1 MSEKKILFLGG
12 TGLIGSH
19 VLKIL
24 SKNIN
29 NINALSRR
37 SNNNYP
43 ENVKDTF
50 FNFDTPLNELDLPN
64 CDHLFICIGRSL
76 KLSELLYIRKKDR
89 KNHFK
94 IEHDYVFN
102 LAKKAKEMGTNN
114 LSIISA
120 VGANSNSSNFYLSTK
135 GLIEEDLKNL
145 RYKNINILRPGHIIT
160 NKEINEIGFLVW
172 VIDILFKLVN
182 PFLKSSLRKYRGIP
196 LERVSEFMANEE
208 MAGTK
213 IFYYDDFIK

>member
-50 FNFDTPLNELDLPN
+50 FNFD
-64 CDHLFICIGRSL
+64 C
-76 KLSELLYIRKKDR
+76 
-89 KNHFK
+89 
-94 IEHDYVFN
+94 
-102 LAKKAKEMGTNN
+102 
-114 LSIISA
+114 
-120 VGANSNSSNFYLSTK
+120 
-135 GLIEEDLKNL
+135 
-145 RYKNINILRPGHIIT
+145 
-160 NKEINEIGFLVW
+160 W
-172 VIDILFKLVN
+172 
-182 PFLKSSLRKYRGIP
+182 
-196 LERVSEFMANEE
+196 
-208 MAGTK
+208 
-213 IFYYDDFIK
+213 

>member
-1 MSEKKILFLGG
+1 M
-12 TGLIGSH
+12 
-19 VLKIL
+19 
-24 SKNIN
+24 
-29 NINALSRR
+29 
-37 SNNNYP
+37 
-43 ENVKDTF
+43 
-50 FNFDTPLNELDLPN
+50 
-64 CDHLFICIGRSL
+64 
-76 KLSELLYIRKKDR
+76 RKKDR

-102 LAKKAKEMGTNN
+102 IAKKAKDRGVNN

-135 GLIEEDLKNL
+135 GLIEEDLRNL